1 MSEIHRFPQVLVVG
15 MAQSLGL
22 ASDKVLSVRDPQVQ
36 RGDLG
41 IPDIHLSRHAV
52 HRIDIG
58 DNTCRVR
65 LETRVFGDSPYA
77 AGVGQI
83 VAAVRACALDKRVY
97 PVAEFIRNGWI

>member
-41 IPDIHLSRHAV
+41 IPDVHLGRHAV

-58 DNTCRVR
+58 DSTCSVR

-83 VAAVRACALDKRVY
+83 VAAVRARALDKRVY